1 VASGFGVVVRQDLGL
16 GRDNVWKPGF
26 EELRNLLVV
35 LLPEDVSQVLMC
47 YSPRVTLQPTVP
59 NVIEWPHDSPGLA
72 LSSLSRDR
80 HRAPWPDPTRQATV
94 PVPGKTLCGADVPA
108 GV

>member
-1 VASGFGVVVRQDLGL
+1 MATIGL
-16 GRDNVWKPGF
+16 GHRVGHP
-26 EELRNLLVV
+26 LL
-35 LLPEDVSQVLMC
+35 LLCEAKLLEDVSQVLMC
-47 YSPRVTLQPTVP
+47 SSPRVSLQPTIP

-94 PVPGKTLCGADVPA
+94 PVPGKTLRGADVPA
-108 GV
+108 GVELPRAITCSQRTDR